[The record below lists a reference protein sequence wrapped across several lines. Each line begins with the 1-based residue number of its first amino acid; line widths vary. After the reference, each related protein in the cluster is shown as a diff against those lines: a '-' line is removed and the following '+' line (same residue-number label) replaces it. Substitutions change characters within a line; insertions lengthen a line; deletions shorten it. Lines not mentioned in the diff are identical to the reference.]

1 MSPIITGVIVAFL
14 GLVVRDRSL
23 PSNKSDL
30 KIIRWLPGLV
40 VEECGSEFCF
50 YIWSGY
56 GPFIYPISHY

>member
-30 KIIRWLPGLV
+30 KIIGWLPGLV

-50 YIWSGY
+50 NIWSGY